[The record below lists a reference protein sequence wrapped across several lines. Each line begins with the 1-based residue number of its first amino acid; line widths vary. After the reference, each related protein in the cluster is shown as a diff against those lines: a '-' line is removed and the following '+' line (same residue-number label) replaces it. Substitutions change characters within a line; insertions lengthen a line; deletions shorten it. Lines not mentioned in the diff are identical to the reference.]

1 MHPQAT
7 LEVPMAPEAL
17 VAPLTLGSFLPMEP
31 PEVAELTHSLACAK
45 VLPQTL
51 QVYTCCSQVALQLG
65 QLLTQELLRW
75 KLPLLN
81 Y

>member
-1 MHPQAT
+1 
-7 LEVPMAPEAL
+7 MAPEAL
-17 VAPLTLGSFLPMEP
+17 VASLTLGSFSPMDP

-51 QVYTCCSQVALQLG
+51 QLYTCCSQEALQMG

-75 KLPLLN
+75 KLQLLDCWVR
-81 Y
+81 